1 MSGRV
6 RKRRAL
12 LGSCLAALVA
22 GTVVPSTAYAAEQV
36 NLPPAVQDLQTE
48 FKDCA
53 SGDEPAYVGS
63 PPVLQAR
70 LTDPVEDDRIGY
82 PEQLTAEFEIWWS
95 DPDGTEQRRTWTT
108 SPYPVGLV
116 HRTSL
121 PSDIPSDTVI
131 SWHVRANDGVAYS
144 PWSSEAPGAACR
156 FVHDDESPAAPVVS
170 SPEYPEET
178 WWSGGVGIYGS
189 FTMDSPS
196 TDVVEYRYTFLG
208 GPSGTVRPTEMGGP
222 ATIRYVPL
230 SRGPKTLSVH
240 AMDRAG
246 RIGGGTDYTF
256 YPNAASAPVSR
267 WKLDD
272 EAGSATAAAEAG
284 EAARAGRGVTF
295 GGPAPSGAPL
305 SSTATLDGSRH
316 AFLTTDSPAVDSGG
330 TFAVGA
336 WVRPARDDRSMTVL
350 SQDTASGAAYALALE
365 ARGRRAPPIPSP
377 SATRRS
383 PGSPEAGEWAYLLGL
398 YDTETGYAQLFV
410 NGHEVGTK
418 TEAAPV
424 RADGAFQI
432 GRILGPHGYRQRWH
446 GDIGDVRAYDR
457 LVVPS
462 EVTDLARRKPKL
474 LGHWSFSTAD
484 DGTTPENAGGASLKL
499 GTGAS
504 VYRMSDMCI
513 PDVDPDCTAW
523 PQYPLVGDG
532 HLKLDGESGH
542 ASLDSPLVDTGDS
555 FTVGIVVRIA
565 QEDATRPMTVLSQA
579 GEHTDAFKLRYDPA
593 RYAWELIMPERD
605 EAGAPETV
613 VTQLTM
619 PDGASGQGTRL
630 AVVYDDATDTVT
642 LYADGYTEAGASA
655 HVRDGWTSDGPFQVG
670 RARTADGWDEHLKG
684 QVDELQAYAGA
695 FEKDDVIG
703 LGWESD
709 PCLC

>member
-1 MSGRV
+1 M

-208 GPSGTVRPTEMGGP
+208 GPSGTVRPAEMGGP

-246 RIGGGTDYTF
+246 RIGGRTDYTF
-256 YPNAASAPVSR
+256 YPNAASTPVSR

-365 ARGRRAPPIPSP
+365 APREA
-377 SATRRS
+377 SASYAFTLGDTKIS
-383 PGSPEAGEWAYLLGL
+383 GGAPEAGEWAYLLGL

-418 TEAAPV
+418 AEAAPV

-446 GDIGDVRAYDR
+446 GEIGDVRAYDR

-462 EVTDLARRKPKL
+462 EVTDLAHRKPKL

-484 DGTTPENAGGASLKL
+484 DGTTPENGGGASLRL
-499 GTGAS
+499 APGAS
-504 VYRMSDMCI
+504 IYRAPDFCI
-513 PDVDPDCTAW
+513 PDVDPDCPTW
-523 PQYPLVGDG
+523 PRYPLVGDG
-532 HLKLDGESGH
+532 HLELDGESGH
-542 ASLDSPLVDTGDS
+542 VALDTPVVDTGDS
-555 FTVGIVVRIA
+555 FTLGVVARIE
-565 QEDATRPMTVLSQA
+565 QDDATRPMTVLSQA
-579 GEHTDAFKLRYDPA
+579 GEHTDAFKLRYAPA
-593 RYAWELIMPERD
+593 RYAWQLIMPERD

-613 VTQLTM
+613 VAQVEM
-619 PDGASGQGTRL
+619 PDGANGYGTRL
-630 AVVYDDATDTVT
+630 AVVYDDATDTVK
-642 LYADGYTEAGASA
+642 LFADGYTNADATA
-655 HVRDGWTSDGPFQVG
+655 HLRNGWTSSGPLQVG
-670 RARTADGWDEHLKG
+670 RARTADGFGEYLKG
-684 QVDELQAYAGA
+684 QVDEVQAYAGA
-695 FEKDDVIG
+695 LRDDDVLG